1 MPHTN
6 ILEADLAALVVVD
19 VQEKMLPAVTS
30 APPDSIVE
38 NIVRLV
44 GTARILEIPVI
55 FTEQYPKGLGPT
67 VEAVRAAIRDDHAP
81 IVKSTCSC
89 WRWEAFREKL
99 QATEREHIILAG
111 LETHVCIQQTAVDL
125 IRVDYVPFVAADAVG
140 SRRAT
145 DADRAF
151 VRMQH
156 SGAEISTTEALIFEL
171 IERCDHPRFK
181 AILELIK

>member
-6 ILEADLAALVVVD
+6 MLETDLAALVVVD
-19 VQEKMLPAVTS
+19 VQEKMLAAVTS
-30 APPDSIVE
+30 APPDAIVE

-44 GTARILEIPVI
+44 GAAGILEIPVL

-89 WRWEAFREKL
+89 WRWEEFREKL
-99 QATEREHIILAG
+99 QATEKEHIILVG
-111 LETHVCIQQTAVDL
+111 LETHVCIQQTVLDL
-125 IRVDYVPFVAADAVG
+125 IRVDYVPFVPADAVG
-140 SRRAT
+140 SRRSVDT
-145 DADRAF
+145 ERAF
-151 VRMQH
+151 LRMQH
-156 SGAEISTTEALIFEL
+156 AGAEVSTTEAVIFEL
-171 IERCDHPRFK
+171 VERCDHPRFK